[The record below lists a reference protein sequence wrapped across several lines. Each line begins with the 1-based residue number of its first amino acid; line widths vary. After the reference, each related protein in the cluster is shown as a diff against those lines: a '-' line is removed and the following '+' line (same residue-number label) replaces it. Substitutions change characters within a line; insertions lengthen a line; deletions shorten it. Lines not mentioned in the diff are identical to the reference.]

1 MAVLLRL
8 PTVLQYVARNRQ
20 IKLYQDRIYKDR
32 VECWTEPP
40 MKRRITSF
48 QYDSAH
54 LHSKHQWQLNG
65 HFMVT
70 QRSSLFVCNF
80 ICSLCF
86 SDSALSMK
94 TRIQWCQDF
103 VDKLILKYHVT
114 THFCRL
120 NIFHLSHFI
129 LSSKHKDSNPGW
141 RAEGWRTGW
150 RWSAPTVVSEKEKP
164 GALCH
169 GASDRVT

>member
-1 MAVLLRL
+1 
-8 PTVLQYVARNRQ
+8 
-20 IKLYQDRIYKDR
+20 
-32 VECWTEPP
+32 
-40 MKRRITSF
+40 
-48 QYDSAH
+48 
-54 LHSKHQWQLNG
+54 
-65 HFMVT
+65 MVT

-114 THFCRL
+114 THFCCL

-129 LSSKHKDSNPGW
+129 LCSKHKDSNPGS

-150 RWSAPTVVSEKEKP
+150 RWLAPTVVLEKERPELSVMSESPDLSSVSAIK
-164 GALCH
+164 GYVVITEVRQSEVTAQMKLCM
-169 GASDRVT
+169 AIPSL